1 MSFLFDDMAI
11 GGQQTIGAGFP
22 VALGLGDKKIRGSS
36 YIEGPQLIGK
46 ATGFAIPYAT
56 LMVAPLTNPDS
67 PTPKAFGGTCA
78 GLHNPYS
85 LAVAGPS
92 IFFDT
97 IDTNATVNVG
107 QNVYAQG
114 QVISN
119 CGGHILSAKKNF
131 DIPHPSISGYRLR
144 HTCPEAPYNDVYIR
158 GKVKNKTEIE
168 LPKYWKDFVDI
179 ESITVSLTPVGA
191 HQDIIVKRI
200 DEDKVYLQAR
210 GGMPINCHYHIFA
223 ERKDGEKLIPEYEG
237 KTPADYPGNNDEYSV
252 SGYHYD
258 KKRG

>member
-11 GGQQTIGAGFP
+11 GGQQTVGAGFP

-85 LAVAGPS
+85 LAVAGNS
-92 IFFDT
+92 IFFDV
-97 IDTNATVNVG
+97 IDTNATINVG
-107 QNVYAQG
+107 QNLYAQG
-114 QVISN
+114 QVMSN
-119 CGGHILSAKKNF
+119 CGGHVLSAKKDF
-131 DIPHPSISGYRLR
+131 DIQHPTLDGWRLR
-144 HTCPEAPYNDVYIR
+144 HVAPEAPSADVYVR
-158 GKVKNKTEIE
+158 GKVKNTTEIE
-168 LPKYWKDFVDI
+168 LPNYWKGLVDL
-179 ESITVSLTPVGA
+179 ESITVSLTPIGA
-191 HQDIIVKRI
+191 HQDVIVKRI

-210 GGMPINCHYHIFA
+210 GGMPINCFYHIFG
-223 ERKDGEKLIPEYEG
+223 ERKDCEKNIPEYQGTSPE
-237 KTPADYPGNNDEYSV
+237 DYPGDNTEYLQ
-252 SGYHYD
+252 SG
-258 KKRG
+258 KA

>member
-36 YIEGPQLIGK
+36 YVEGPQLIGK

-67 PTPKAFGGTCA
+67 PTPKAFGGSCA

-85 LAVAGPS
+85 LAVAGNS
-92 IFFDT
+92 IFFDV
-97 IDTNATVNVG
+97 IDTNATINVG

-114 QVISN
+114 QVMSN
-119 CGGHILSAKKNF
+119 CGGHVLSAKKNF

-200 DEDKVYLQAR
+200 DEEKVYLQAQ
-210 GGMPINCHYHIFA
+210 GGMPINCFFHIYG
-223 ERKDGEKLIPEYEG
+223 ERQDCERNIAEYEG
-237 KTPADYPGNNDEYSV
+237 ESPADYPGDNSEYLQ
-252 SGYHYD
+252 SG
-258 KKRG
+258 G

>member
-1 MSFLFDDMAI
+1 
-11 GGQQTIGAGFP
+11 
-22 VALGLGDKKIRGSS
+22 
-36 YIEGPQLIGK
+36 
-46 ATGFAIPYAT
+46 
-56 LMVAPLTNPDS
+56 MVAPLTNPDS
-67 PTPKAFGGTCA
+67 PTPKAFGGSCA

-85 LAVAGPS
+85 LAVAGNS
-92 IFFDT
+92 IFFDV
-97 IDTNATVNVG
+97 IDTNATINVG

-114 QVISN
+114 QVMSN
-119 CGGHILSAKKNF
+119 CGGHVLSAKKNF

-200 DEDKVYLQAR
+200 DEEKVYLQAQ
-210 GGMPINCHYHIFA
+210 GGMPINCFFHIYG
-223 ERKDGEKLIPEYEG
+223 ERQDCERNIAEYEG
-237 KTPADYPGNNDEYSV
+237 ESPADYPGDNSEYLQ
-252 SGYHYD
+252 SG
-258 KKRG
+258 G

>member
-1 MSFLFDDMAI
+1 MSFLFDDIAI
-11 GGQQTIGAGFP
+11 GGQQTVGAGFP

-78 GLHNPYS
+78 GINNPYS

-92 IFFDT
+92 IFFDV
-97 IDTNATVNVG
+97 IDTNATINVG
-107 QNVYAQG
+107 QNLYAQG
-114 QVISN
+114 HVMSN
-119 CGGHILSAKKNF
+119 CGGHVLAAKKDF
-131 DIPHPSISGYRLR
+131 DIQHPTLEGWRLR
-144 HTCPEAPYNDVYIR
+144 HVAPEAPTADVYVR

-168 LPKYWKDFVDI
+168 LPNYWKGLVDL
-179 ESITVSLTPVGA
+179 ESITVSLTPIGA
-191 HQDIIVKRI
+191 HQDVIVKRI

-210 GGMPINCHYHIFA
+210 GGMPINCFYHIFG
-223 ERKDGEKLIPEYEG
+223 ERKDCEKNIPEYQGTSPEH
-237 KTPADYPGNNDEYSV
+237 YPGDNTEYLQ
-252 SGYHYD
+252 SG
-258 KKRG
+258 KA